1 MLHRKNI
8 RLALIFV
15 GLAIIMC
22 AHAAFGQATTTD
34 TPFTDQPAPTTG
46 CNGDTVLMTGTLHT
60 VSSFSIN
67 PNGFI
72 HSTFNSTLNA
82 TGIGSPSGAKYVI
95 SDTAHMEVNSKT
107 MAQEQFMGTKM
118 KMIAQ
123 GPYPNLTQRSTVHLV
138 VDANGNVRVDTSKFQ
153 VSCN

>member
-1 MLHRKNI
+1 MLHRTNI
-8 RLALIFV
+8 KWVLAFA
-15 GLAIIMC
+15 GLAIITC
-22 AHAAFGQATTTD
+22 APAAFGQATTTD
-34 TPFTDQPAPTTG
+34 TPFTNQPATG
-46 CNGDTVLMTGTLHT
+46 CNGDAILMTGTLHT

-82 TGIGSPSGAKYVI
+82 TGVGSPSGAKYVI
-95 SDTAHMEVNSKT
+95 SDTAHMEVNAKT
-107 MAQEQFMGTKM
+107 IAQEQFMGTKM

-123 GPYPNLTQRSTVHLV
+123 GAYPNLTERSTVHLV
-138 VDANGNVRVDTSKFQ
+138 VDANGNVRVDTSNFQ

>member
-1 MLHRKNI
+1 MFQEKRATLMLTFAV
-8 RLALIFV
+8 LALV
-15 GLAIIMC
+15 MC
-22 AHAAFGQATTTD
+22 APAAFGQATTTD
-34 TPFTDQPAPTTG
+34 TSFANQPAPAAG
-46 CNGDTVLMTGTLHT
+46 CNGDAILMTGTLHT
-60 VSSFSIN
+60 VSSFSAN

-123 GPYPNLTQRSTVHLV
+123 GPYPNLTYRSTVHLV
-138 VDANGNVRVDTSKFQ
+138 VDANGNVRVDTSNFQ
-153 VSCN
+153 ISCN

>member
-1 MLHRKNI
+1 MLHRTNI
-8 RLALIFV
+8 KLALAFA

-22 AHAAFGQATTTD
+22 PPVAFGQTTTTD
-34 TPFTDQPAPTTG
+34 TPFTNQPATG
-46 CNGDTVLMTGTLHT
+46 CNGDAILMTGTLHT

-82 TGIGSPSGAKYVI
+82 TGVGSISGAKYVI
-95 SDTAHMEVNSKT
+95 SDTAHTEVNAKT
-107 MAQEQFMGTKM
+107 IAQEQFMGTKM

-123 GPYPNLTQRSTVHLV
+123 GPYPNLTYRSTVHLV
-138 VDANGNVRVDTSKFQ
+138 VDANGNVRVDTSSSQ